1 MKQHKI
7 ERKEAKRKG
16 GNLPQKDL
24 TKMVWGEYGDI
35 NIYRGGIKVKKKLV
49 KFLVCFCLA
58 AVAMGGCGND
68 NETTSGREENVETTT
83 METGTEEPETG
94 TEEPETET
102 EEHEVEAEAEKP
114 EAEAEA
120 EIEAEKP
127 LEYVE
132 PTAADF
138 EYKYDEEL
146 GGVVITKYNGE
157 AEAIRIP
164 AQIDGE
170 PVISIGEKA
179 FLSCSSL
186 TGIIIPDS
194 VTSIGESA
202 FSGCSSLTEIMIPD
216 SVTSIKRFAFD
227 GCRSLTKI
235 TLPDGLQFINEY
247 TFSGCSSLTEITIP
261 DGVTSIGQFAFS
273 NCSSLT
279 KITIPDG
286 VTSIGEQAFYK
297 CSSLTE
303 ITLPDSVTSIQRNAF
318 LGCTGLTVTYQ
329 RQEYTSASGTN
340 WL

>member
-170 PVISIGEKA
+170 PVISIGE
-179 FLSCSSL
+179 
-186 TGIIIPDS
+186 
-194 VTSIGESA
+194 SA

-235 TLPDGLQFINEY
+235 TL
-247 TFSGCSSLTEITIP
+247 
-261 DGVTSIGQFAFS
+261 
-273 NCSSLT
+273 
-279 KITIPDG
+279 PDG